1 VALRITKPWTSLSP
15 EAIDRLPAQ
24 LGVFQIADADENV
37 LVIGYAGG
45 LEPFGLQT
53 ALRREL
59 ERPEAAL
66 FRLEY
71 TSGYLTRW
79 EELLM
84 VHQADHGRLPAGNAD
99 HPHKLGRLAGEQS

>member
-1 VALRITKPWTSLSP
+1 MTKPFGPLTH

-24 LGVFQIADADENV
+24 LGVYEIADADGRT
-37 LVIGYAGG
+37 LYIGYAGG

-53 ALRREL
+53 ALRREVG
-59 ERPEAAL
+59 RPEAAL

-84 VHQADHGRLPAGNAD
+84 VHLADHGSLPTANAD
-99 HPHKLGRLAGEQS
+99 QTDKIGRLSPS

>member
-1 VALRITKPWTSLSP
+1 MTKPFEPLTLG
-15 EAIDRLPAQ
+15 AIDRLPAQ
-24 LGVFQIADADENV
+24 LGVYEIADADGHV
-37 LVIGYAGG
+37 VYIGYAGG

-53 ALRREL
+53 ALRREV

-84 VHQADHGRLPAGNAD
+84 VHLADHGSLPPANAD
-99 HPHKLGRLAGEQS
+99 QTDKIGRLSPA

>member
-1 VALRITKPWTSLSP
+1 MTKPWTPLNA
-15 EAIDRLPAQ
+15 EAIDQLPAQ
-24 LGVFQIADADENV
+24 LGVFQVADRDERI
-37 LVIGYAGG
+37 LHIGYAGG

-53 ALRREL
+53 ALTREL
-59 ERPEAAL
+59 ERPGAAL

-84 VHQADHGRLPAGNAD
+84 VHVGEHGSLPIGNAD
-99 HPHKLGRLAGEQS
+99 HPHKLGRLSPA

>member
-1 VALRITKPWTSLSP
+1 MTKPFEPLTS

-24 LGVFQIADADENV
+24 LGVYEIADADGHTRY
-37 LVIGYAGG
+37 IGYAGG

-59 ERPEAAL
+59 ERPDAVDQQL
-66 FRLEY
+66 MFRLEY

-84 VHQADHGRLPAGNAD
+84 VHLADHGSLPPANAHQTD
-99 HPHKLGRLAGEQS
+99 KIGRLSPA